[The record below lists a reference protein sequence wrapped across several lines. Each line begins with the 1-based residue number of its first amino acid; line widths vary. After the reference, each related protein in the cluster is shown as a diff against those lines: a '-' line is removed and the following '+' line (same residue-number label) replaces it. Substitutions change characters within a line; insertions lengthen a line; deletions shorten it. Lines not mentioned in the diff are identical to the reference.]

1 MNVMYVDAV
10 SYQYYYNIYYSCFV
24 YCQFC
29 LPCLKQLVVYTVVYN
44 IKHGQMLCNNVYV
57 PLLLRLSNDV
67 EENPGPTIFYE
78 IIDPRETLC
87 ADFSQG
93 DIRFGQ
99 NAGKQCVAMSV
110 TSSYNKV

>member
-1 MNVMYVDAV
+1 MLFHISIIIIFIIHVLSTVHK
-10 SYQYYYNIYYSCFV
+10 CH
-24 YCQFC
+24 FC
-29 LPCLKQLVVYTVVYN
+29 LPYLKQLVVYTVVYN

-67 EENPGPTIFYE
+67 EENPGPTIYE
-78 IIDPRETLC
+78 IIDPRETIC

-93 DIRFGQ
+93 DIIFGQ

-110 TSSYNKV
+110 TSIVVQQD